1 LLNLLRYFHSVP
13 GRLRIK
19 TDLLRRAATADAA
32 QADIASLPG
41 VNAATVNPTTGSLVI
56 TYDPTR
62 LRTEAVWA
70 KLCGLGLV
78 SETPPS
84 VGEGSLEQFSEV
96 LSRQVMINLGA
107 EIISRAVIALVV

>member
-1 LLNLLRYFHSVP
+1 
-13 GRLRIK
+13 
-19 TDLLRRAATADAA
+19 LLRRAATADAA

-62 LRTEAVWA
+62 LRVEAVWA
-70 KLCGLGLV
+70 QLRGLGLV

-84 VGEGSLEQFSEV
+84 VGERSIEQFAEV
-96 LSRQVMINLGA
+96 LSRQVIINLGA
-107 EIISRAVIALVV
+107 EIISRAVIALLV